1 MCDVQVNGRIGPS
14 LDVGV
19 FKFEAIVTGE
29 AEYFPFFPCNPVT
42 THPAQERSEIA
53 AGAALEI
60 CIGLSRRLR
69 KCGNVFRGDIFR
81 KVTEK

>member
-1 MCDVQVNGRIGPS
+1 MQINARVGPS
-14 LDVGV
+14 LDIGV

-29 AEYFPFFPCNPVT
+29 AEYFPFFPCNPVF
-42 THPAQERSEIA
+42 THPAQERSEVA

-60 CIGLSRRLR
+60 CVGLGRRLR
-69 KCGNVFRGDIFR
+69 KCGNVFNGEIFN